1 MTKYRS
7 SFNTLPGSLA
17 HIPEPPEARAAG
29 IGPVVAAGIAIL
41 AVFFAGLG
49 GWSAV
54 AVLDSA
60 ALAPGVV
67 AVESSRKTIKH
78 LEGGIVGDILV
89 AEGTQVTAGQVLIR
103 LDQTRARAE
112 LEQLRAARHA
122 AEALAARLT
131 AERDGLESI
140 LWPEWSQESLADP
153 RLPALR
159 ASQLRVFEARLRAQQ
174 GQTAILRQ
182 KIAQSTEEIAGLE
195 GEIKSQK
202 RQLGLIE
209 EEIVDLTRLL
219 EKGLVDKPRVLALKR
234 RQAEIDG
241 ERRRN
246 AAAIARARQVIA
258 EAEIRIS
265 ELETER
271 INEAADELQEV
282 ERELFQLEQQIAAA
296 EDVLSRTEI
305 RAPLSG
311 RVVELKVHTLG
322 GVIGAGEPLMEI
334 VPEAERL
341 VVEVQIDPSDI
352 DVVAAG
358 QATELRFSAFH
369 QRDLRPLEG
378 RLVSVSADRLVEE
391 ETGRAYYLGRVELA
405 ENPASLP
412 EDVAIVPGMQ
422 AEAVIMTGEGTV
434 LDYLLRPIERTFE
447 RAMRED

>member
-1 MTKYRS
+1 MA
-7 SFNTLPGSLA
+7 NLDALPGSLE
-17 HIPEPPEARAAG
+17 HIPEPPEARTPG
-29 IGPVVAAGIAIL
+29 IGPVIAVGIAIL
-41 AVFFAGLG
+41 VFFFVGLG

-67 AVESSRKTIKH
+67 AVESNRKTIKH
-78 LEGGIVGDILV
+78 LEGGIVGEILV
-89 AEGTQVTAGQVLIR
+89 TEGAQIGAGQVLIR

-131 AERDGLESI
+131 AERDGLGRI
-140 LWPEWSQESLADP
+140 VWPEWSQDALGDP
-153 RLPALR
+153 RLQALR
-159 ASQLRVFEARLRAQQ
+159 ASQLRVFEVGLRAQR

-182 KIAQSTEEIAGLE
+182 KIAQSAEEITGLE
-195 GEIKSQK
+195 GEIASQK

-209 EEIVDLTRLL
+209 EEIADLSKLL
-219 EKGLVDKPRVLALKR
+219 EKGLVDKPRVLALRR

-258 EAEIRIS
+258 EAEIRVS
-265 ELETER
+265 ELETAR
-271 INEAADELQEV
+271 INAAADELQEV
-282 ERELFQLEQQIAAA
+282 ERELFQLEQRVATA

-305 RAPLSG
+305 RAPLAG
-311 RVVELKVHTLG
+311 RVVALKVHTIG
-322 GVIGAGEPLMEI
+322 GVIGAGEPLMDV

-341 VVEVQIDPSDI
+341 VVDVQIDPGDI
-352 DVVAAG
+352 DVVAVG

-369 QRDLRPLEG
+369 QRDLRPLKG
-378 RLVSVSADRLVEE
+378 KLVSLSADRLVEE
-391 ETGRAYYLGRVELA
+391 ETGRAYYLGRVELT
-405 ENPASLP
+405 EDPASLP
-412 EDVAIVPGMQ
+412 EDVQIVPGMQ
-422 AEAVIMTGEGTV
+422 AEAVILTGQATV